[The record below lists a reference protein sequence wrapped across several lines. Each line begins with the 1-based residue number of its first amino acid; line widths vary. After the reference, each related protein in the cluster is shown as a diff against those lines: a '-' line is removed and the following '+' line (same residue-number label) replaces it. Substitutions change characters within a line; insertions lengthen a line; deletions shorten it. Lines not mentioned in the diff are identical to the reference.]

1 MGCRNV
7 ALHSLRN
14 WAQKQN
20 AKYVWHLLKHKDLQ
34 ASSKMVQ
41 TCPVF
46 YTVHYRL
53 HSLQIH
59 LCDSEMFNYCKRK
72 VVKIFRDIFSYLDL
86 GHYSKKTFF
95 YKHTIQSAFII
106 YSSCYL
112 LSDIYQQAGDFFP
125 G

>member
-41 TCPVF
+41 TCFTQCITDCIAYRSTYVILKCSI
-46 YTVHYRL
+46 TVNERL
-53 HSLQIH
+53 LKSSGTDFLI
-59 LCDSEMFNYCKRK
+59 LTWGIST
-72 VVKIFRDIFSYLDL
+72 V
-86 GHYSKKTFF
+86 KKTFF